1 MFANADDIN
10 TSMYDDTLDVK
21 VSDAPLDCCVSIV
34 WYYIFGIC
42 IWQENNSS
50 LDGDDL
56 DTPTDDNADQQRDY
70 NNCTTSTSQYAEK
83 DEYTI
88 FGEFVASELR
98 SLKDDG
104 PLQFKLKYD
113 IQRSILDVSSEYAA
127 RKYGAETLF
136 EASNNHF

>member
-1 MFANADDIN
+1 MHTNCLHLIL
-10 TSMYDDTLDVK
+10 LD
-21 VSDAPLDCCVSIV
+21 SNEFWNLCQ
-34 WYYIFGIC
+34 
-42 IWQENNSS
+42 QENNSS
-50 LDGDDL
+50 LDDDDL
-56 DTPTDDNADQQRDY
+56 DIGTDDMVTEQQRDY
-70 NNCTTSTSQYAEK
+70 INCAPTTSQYVEK

-136 EASNNHF
+136 EASSNRF

>member
-1 MFANADDIN
+1 M
-10 TSMYDDTLDVK
+10 S
-21 VSDAPLDCCVSIV
+21 CCR
-34 WYYIFGIC
+34 
-42 IWQENNSS
+42 QEDYSS

-56 DTPTDDNADQQRDY
+56 GNPTEDTTIEQQRDY
-70 NNCTTSTSQYAEK
+70 DNLATTASQYTEK
-83 DEYTI
+83 DEYSI

-113 IQRSILDVSSEYAA
+113 IQRCILDVSSEYAA

-136 EASNNHF
+136 EGTNNRF